1 MNPSRAI
8 AFLVL
13 LVPAASIAQ
22 VSYSR
27 ARIEPPLLH
36 VCNEQQ
42 ASLAERKSY
51 LDMDKAQID
60 RENESIAGNAARLAS
75 ELRSLDNRDTAAV
88 AAYNARQ
95 QDHNRRVEIHNGY
108 VAEMNRAA
116 ALLTGDGADF
126 MAYCGNLRFSRR

>member
-1 MNPSRAI
+1 MNPTRAI
-8 AFLVL
+8 ALMAL
-13 LVPAASIAQ
+13 MLPAASIAQ

-27 ARIEPPLLH
+27 ATIEAPLLY
-36 VCNEQQ
+36 VCNERQ
-42 ASLAERKSY
+42 ASLAERKAY

-60 RENESIAGNAARLAS
+60 RENARIARDGARLAA

-95 QDHNRRVEIHNGY
+95 EEHNRRVEIHNGY

-116 ALLTGDGADF
+116 SLLTGDGVDF